1 MKLKL
6 NYAQMLTIYR
16 SNKDFILFD
25 YCKQTNKLTGYKLTN
40 DLIRYKN
47 NFNSFRVL
55 SCIKKELSNKTINI

>member
-6 NYAQMLTIYR
+6 NYAQMLNIYR

-40 DLIRYKN
+40 DLLRYKN
-47 NFNSFRVL
+47 NFDSFRVL
-55 SCIKKELSNKTINI
+55 SCIQKEIENKSINI